1 MKEMDTWSSLGKL
14 LTLVLVLVSYHFAAR
29 NSGLVFDVL
38 IFLLCSLGLVFHQVN
53 ASVPN
58 KASSSSSSSPG
69 SSSSSS
75 TSASLSSS
83 SFSKGSLYDVF
94 ISFRGEDTRKNFT
107 GHLYE
112 ALTKAGINAFID
124 DEELKRG
131 EELTTAFERAIQGS
145 KISIIV
151 FSRQYANSSW
161 CLEELVKIMECRR
174 TLGQLVLPAF
184 YDIDPSHVRK
194 QIDSFGQLFLKHID
208 EKKVARWKE
217 ERWRTA
223 LTEASNLSGWDL
235 QNTLG
240 GHEAKFIRMITEE
253 VTRKLNNTYLDVA
266 PYQVGID
273 SRVQDISNYLCIGD
287 SDDVRVIGILGMG
300 GIGKTTLAKAI
311 YNQFSDKFRGK
322 SFLEKVREKKLEKL
336 QKQLLFD
343 ILQTTKTK
351 VSSVAAGTALVGERF
366 RRLKVLFIFDDV
378 DDVKQLQELVRNR
391 HSFGSG
397 SRIIITTRNEH
408 VLKEF
413 AVDMVYPAIEMKRE
427 EALELLNWHAFRS
440 SCCPSQYLE
449 LAREVVNY
457 CGGVP
462 LALQVLG
469 SNLFNRSIGDWKSTL
484 DKLKEIPLDNI
495 QEQLKISYKGLN
507 DDYEREIF
515 RDISWLSLGKLLT
528 LVLVL
533 VPYHFVARNSSL
545 VFDVLIFL
553 LCSLGLV
560 FRQMNI
566 SIPDKASSSSSSL
579 PSSSSSFSASSPSPS
594 SSSSS
599 SASSTSLPSSSSS
612 SFSSASSSSSSSKG
626 SLYEVFISFRGED
639 TRKNFTGHLHEA
651 LTKAGINAF
660 IDDEELRRGE
670 DITTEL
676 VRAIQGSRISII
688 VFSKW
693 YADSSWCLEE
703 LVKIMECRR
712 TLGQLVLP
720 IFYDVD
726 PSHVRKQNGSFAQ
739 SFLKHTDEKKVERWK
754 LERWR
759 TALNEA
765 SNLSG
770 WDLRNTLDGHEAKF
784 IRMITN
790 EVTTKLNNKYL
801 DVAPYPVGIDSRVLD
816 ISKCLGIGCSDDV
829 RVIGITGMGGIGKTT
844 IAKAIYNKFYEMFEG
859 KSFLEKVREKK
870 LEKLQ
875 KQLLFDILQTT
886 KTKVSSVA
894 AGTALVGERFQCL
907 KVLVI
912 FDDVDD
918 VKQLHELAGNRHSF
932 GPGSRI
938 IITTRNKHILKQ
950 LAVDMIFPAKRM
962 DRKEALELLSWHAFR
977 SSCCPSKYL
986 ELAKE
991 VVNYCG
997 GLPLALQIL
1006 GSTLFEGSVVEWKSI
1021 LDKLKI
1027 IPPGKIQAQ
1036 LKISYDG
1043 LNDDYERG
1051 IFLDIACFFIGM
1063 DKNDVIQILDG
1074 CGLYATAGIKVLLDR
1089 CLVTINGKNKMMMH
1103 DLLRDM
1109 GRDIVHAENPDFAG
1123 ERSRLWHPEDV
1134 NAVLIDKSGTEKI
1147 GGLALNMLSLEETSF
1162 STEAFRNM
1170 KGLRLLQLNYVR
1182 LAGGYQ
1188 CLSKKLRWLCWHGFP
1203 LEFIP
1208 IELCQPNIVAIDMR
1222 YSSLKQVLCEYS
1234 GLLGKL
1240 KILNLSHSHDL
1251 TQSPDFSKF
1260 PNLEKLILKDCK
1272 RLAKVHKSIGDL
1284 KSLVLVNLKDCETL
1298 KALPRNFY
1306 KSKSVKTLVLDGCS
1320 RFRSLSEHLGK
1331 MASLVTLFADGTAIK
1346 KVPPS
1351 IVRLEKLE
1359 CLSLSY
1365 LKCPLQL
1372 PSLRGL
1378 GSLTELSLRH
1388 CNLMEVPNDIGSS
1401 LPCLEYLFLGNN
1413 NFRSLPSL
1421 GDLSMLIELRL
1432 DSCRNL
1438 VEITDLP
1445 KSLGILEMKDCS
1457 ALERMSDF
1465 SGMSTIVYLGS
1476 PKLIEFPGLESA
1488 LNSGLRLDMLTH
1500 NNVMDFLLKD
1510 STLQVLSLFHS
1521 TPSPPSL
1528 AYVCYACITHT
1539 NLVQHGIGMDRR
1551 WIHETLV
1558 GRQIPT
1564 WFNHVNEGTQVSFEV
1579 PKEIGCNAKALAVCM
1594 AYRSFIDVDSVF
1606 FGSCFIC
1613 VINHTKRTSFF
1624 VDLMSPPACGGEY
1637 LWLGHIP
1644 LWEDKFNFEEGDLV
1658 LVIAK
1663 ILRSDQF
1670 MVKKTGVRLRSEF
1683 MVKKTGVRLVC
1694 DKTFEGRLYYR
1705 YYPIPYG
1712 RALEEI
1718 PTEND
1723 EDFHEDYE
1731 NDDEDDSEDDDD
1743 DDTNDEGDDNQD
1755 DDDDHDD
1762 HVS

>member
-784 IRMITN
+784 IRMITE
-790 EVTTKLNNKYL
+790 EVTRKLNNTYL
-801 DVAPYPVGIDSRVLD
+801 DVATYPVGIHSRVQD
-816 ISKCLGIGCSDDV
+816 ISKYLCIGDSDDV
-829 RVIGITGMGGIGKTT
+829 RVIGILGIGGIGKTT
-844 IAKAIYNKFYEMFEG
+844 LAKAFYNRFSDRFQG

-870 LEKLQ
+870 LEELQ
-875 KQLLFDILQTT
+875 RQLLSNILQT
-886 KTKVSSVA
+886 KIKVSSVA
-894 AGTALVGERFQCL
+894 AGTNLVGKRFRRL

-912 FDDVDD
+912 FDDVDN
-918 VKQLHELAGNRHSF
+918 VKQLHELARNRHSF

-938 IITTRNKHILKQ
+938 IITTRNEHVLKEF
-950 LAVDMIFPAKRM
+950 AVDKIYWAKGM
-962 DRKEALELLSWHAFR
+962 DPKDALELLSRHAFR
-977 SSCCPSKYL
+977 SSCCPSQYL
-986 ELAKE
+986 ALAEE

-997 GLPLALQIL
+997 GLPLALEVL
-1006 GSTLFEGSVVEWKSI
+1006 GSSLFEGSVAEWKSQ
-1021 LDKLKI
+1021 LGKLKM
-1027 IPPGKIQAQ
+1027 IPPGEIQAQ

-1063 DKNDVIQILDG
+1063 DKNYVIPILDG
-1074 CGLYATAGIKVLLDR
+1074 CGFYATTGIKVLLDR
-1089 CLVTINGKNKMMMH
+1089 CLITIGIKNKIMMH

-1109 GRDIVHAENPDFAG
+1109 GRDIVHAENPDFPG
-1123 ERSRLWHPEDV
+1123 ERSRLWNPEDV
-1134 NAVLIDKSGTEKI
+1134 NDVLIDKAGTEKI
-1147 GGLALNMLSLEETSF
+1147 EGLALNLPSLEETSF
-1162 STEAFRNM
+1162 STEALRNM
-1170 KGLRLLQLNYVR
+1170 KRLRLLQLNYVR
-1182 LAGGYQ
+1182 LVGEYQ
-1188 CLSKKLRWLCWHGFP
+1188 CLFKKLRWLCWHGFP

-1222 YSSLKQVLCEYS
+1222 YSSLKQVLCQDS
-1234 GLLGKL
+1234 GLLDKL

-1251 TQSPDFSKF
+1251 TQSPDFSKL

-1272 RLAKVHKSIGDL
+1272 RLAKVHESIGDL

-1298 KALPRNFY
+1298 EALPGSLD
-1306 KSKSVKTLVLDGCS
+1306 KLKSVITLVLDGCS
-1320 RFRSLSEHLGK
+1320 RLRSLPDNLGN
-1331 MASLVTLFADGTAIK
+1331 MTSLVNLSADGTAIE

-1351 IVRLEKLE
+1351 IGRLETLMY
-1359 CLSLSY
+1359 LSLRN
-1365 LKCPLQL
+1365 LKCSLQL

-1378 GSLTELSLRH
+1378 RSLTEL
-1388 CNLMEVPNDIGSS
+1388 NLADSKLEEVPNDFGSS
-1401 LPCLEYLFLGNN
+1401 LPCLQLLSLSNN

-1421 GDLSMLIELRL
+1421 RGLSKLQDLLLNGCI
-1432 DSCRNL
+1432 NL

-1445 KSLGILEMKDCS
+1445 KSLFLLCMDDCS
-1457 ALERMSDF
+1457 AFERMPDL
-1465 SGMSTIVYLGS
+1465 SGMSPDVYLSS
-1476 PKLIEFPGLESA
+1476 PKLVEFPGLYSA
-1488 LNSGLRLDMLTH
+1488 LNSGLRLRMSTH
-1500 NNVMDFLLKD
+1500 NNVIDFILKD
-1510 STLQVLSLFHS
+1510 STLQGW
-1521 TPSPPSL
+1521 TECAMMKP
-1528 AYVCYACITHT
+1528 
-1539 NLVQHGIGMDRR
+1539 
-1551 WIHETLV
+1551 V

-1564 WFNHVNEGTQVSFEV
+1564 WFNHVNESTQVRFEV
-1579 PKEIGCNAKALAVCM
+1579 PKEIGCNAKALAVCL
-1594 AYRSFIDVDSVF
+1594 ASCPFDKDRPRGSSFQFYIY
-1606 FGSCFIC
+1606 
-1613 VINHTKRTSFF
+1613 VINHTKRTSF
-1624 VDLMSPPACGGEY
+1624 VNVMLDVENRDNI
-1637 LWLGHIP
+1637 WLGNFP
-1644 LWEDKFNFEEGDLV
+1644 FPETEFNLEEGDLV
-1658 LVIAK
+1658 HVIAIRK
-1663 ILRSDQF
+1663 STE
-1670 MVKKTGVRLRSEF
+1670 VKKIGVRL
-1683 MVKKTGVRLVC
+1683 LC
-1694 DKTFEGRLYYR
+1694 DKAMIADRDFWQVTDSRS
-1705 YYPIPYG
+1705 IPYKEALKDILAEVEWNISYPRSIPRKKG
-1712 RALEEI
+1712 LTLEESLKDI
-1718 PTEND
+1718 LPHG
-1723 EDFHEDYE
+1723 FIL
-1731 NDDEDDSEDDDD
+1731 
-1743 DDTNDEGDDNQD
+1743 
-1755 DDDDHDD
+1755 
-1762 HVS
+1762 

>member
-1510 STLQVLSLFHS
+1510 STLQGW
-1521 TPSPPSL
+1521 TGDG
-1528 AYVCYACITHT
+1528 Y
-1539 NLVQHGIGMDRR
+1539 MR
-1551 WIHETLV
+1551 LV

-1579 PKEIGCNAKALAVCM
+1579 PKEIGCNAKALAVCL
-1594 AYRSFIDVDSVF
+1594 ACVARDDSSSDPW
-1606 FGSCFIC
+1606 GYYDIY
-1613 VINHTKRTSFF
+1613 VINHTKGTSFY
-1624 VDLMSPPACGGEY
+1624 VSIRNDIVKQEY
-1637 LWLGHIP
+1637 LCLGNIS
-1644 LWEDKFNFEEGDLV
+1644 LLETEFNLEEGDLV
-1658 LVIAK
+1658 HVIAK
-1663 ILRSDQF
+1663 FPDTV
-1670 MVKKTGVRLRSEF
+1670 VKIGVRLLCN
-1683 MVKKTGVRLVC
+1683 KLT
-1694 DKTFEGRLYYR
+1694 TFEGWSFFYYS
-1705 YYPIPYG
+1705 IPYK
-1712 RALEEI
+1712 RALEKI
-1718 PTEND
+1718 STEVD
-1723 EDFHEDYE
+1723 DSDEDYE
-1731 NDDEDDSEDDDD
+1731 DDDFDEDDDNDDEDDDDEEEDQDDDEDDDEEDQDGDANDDDD
-1743 DDTNDEGDDNQD
+1743 DN
-1755 DDDDHDD
+1755 HDD
-1762 HVS
+1762 KPRRLS